1 MPGSS
6 AGQGVAAIVV
16 LGAKVLPD
24 GRASAALVRRMEVA
38 ILLYRAGM
46 APLLVLTGGGRQAV
60 PEAEVMQQIALTAGV
75 PTAALLIEPRSRTTL
90 ENAIETAKLLT
101 PRGARAVVLVTD
113 GYHALRARLLFRMA
127 GLTVVAVHTARVP
140 LRPRLAMI
148 AAECV
153 KLPINLVRAAL
164 RTLRPKVK

>member
-6 AGQGVAAIVV
+6 DGRGAAAIVV

-24 GRASAALVRRMEVA
+24 GRASAALVRRMAVA
-38 ILLYRAGM
+38 ISLYRTGV
-46 APLLVLTGGGRQAV
+46 APLLVLTGGGRHAV
-60 PEAEVMQQIALTAGV
+60 PEADVMRQIALAAGV
-75 PTAALLIEPRSRTTL
+75 PAAALLIEARSRTTL

-101 PRGARAVVLVTD
+101 LRREKAVVLVTD
-113 GYHALRARLLFRMA
+113 GYHALRSRLLFRMT

-140 LRPRLAMI
+140 LRPRLVMT

-153 KLPINLVRAAL
+153 KLPITLVRAILGKAR
-164 RTLRPKVK
+164 RTAK